1 MQVVLLLAAVCGA
14 TCKQVV
20 LLLALVCGATCK
32 QVVLLLALVCG
43 TTCMQVVLL
52 LALVCGTTYMQVV
65 LKKVNPIDLS
75 LYLHCQYMNASCFV
89 TKVNPLSYTWDETN
103 NVRKIKW

>member
-1 MQVVLLLAAVCGA
+1 MNVSQCKAGVNRLMGRKLYCESEELAFVCD
-14 TCKQVV
+14 
-20 LLLALVCGATCK
+20 
-32 QVVLLLALVCG
+32 

-89 TKVNPLSYTWDETN
+89 TKVNPLS
-103 NVRKIKW
+103 